1 MSVRAFLIPI
11 LFLFSPRFC
20 KSPPKGPILNTCHLS
35 IYPSI
40 IHPSIHPPSKEKNWV
55 AREKL
60 EHSNSAQFQFNQAL
74 SALRNV
80 SFFWGA
86 LRTILCGGLRIC
98 FFVFFSLLSIQYTL
112 TPRLEFLE
120 KAHSNTYIL
129 FFHYHFFNPKGF
141 DWRQLGTIFDGSE
154 AFGVQKSYSSFF
166 FVIRRGYYP
175 ISII

>member
-40 IHPSIHPPSKEKNWV
+40 IHPSIHPPSKKKNWV

-80 SFFWGA
+80 SFFLGA
-86 LRTILCGGLRIC
+86 LRTILCGGSKNLFLRLLLPSFDTIHSHPEARIFGESPQQHIYLVSSLS
-98 FFVFFSLLSIQYTL
+98 FFLIPRGLIGGNWVLSSTVL
-112 TPRLEFLE
+112 R
-120 KAHSNTYIL
+120 
-129 FFHYHFFNPKGF
+129 
-141 DWRQLGTIFDGSE
+141 
-154 AFGVQKSYSSFF
+154 QKSYSSFF